1 MNEVGSAATG
11 CPSSWQTEIY
21 GDWDVLSEFA
31 LGLQQHVTVG
41 SVGGSVSLVVELGA
55 LKGILDETGVVGD
68 PTRPEWHED
77 YAKLSKG
84 KGRLF

>member
-41 SVGGSVSLVVELGA
+41 RVGGSVSLVVELAA
-55 LKGILDETGVVGD
+55 LKDETGVVGD